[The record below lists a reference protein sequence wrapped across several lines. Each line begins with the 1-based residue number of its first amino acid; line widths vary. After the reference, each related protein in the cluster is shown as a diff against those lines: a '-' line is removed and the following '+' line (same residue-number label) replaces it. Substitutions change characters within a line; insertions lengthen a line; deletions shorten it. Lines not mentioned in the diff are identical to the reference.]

1 MQGLVS
7 SVASSMEAL
16 DLQQVKLLFI
26 QDCDLTDLALKRR
39 RLSTERDSNEDV
51 IRSQT
56 VIQNRRQI
64 DSNSR

>member
-26 QDCDLTDLALKRR
+26 QDCDLTDLALKWR
-39 RLSTERDSNEDV
+39 RLSSERDSNEDV

-56 VIQNRRQI
+56 VIQNRRQT

>member
-26 QDCDLTDLALKRR
+26 QDCDLTDLAPKWR
-39 RLSTERDSNEDV
+39 RLSSERDSNEDV